1 MRGRLINEPS
11 LPAPAHAMPGIRERA
26 TLDEMKHL
34 LFRFAGNDKL
44 NLKVS
49 GLKNIFFNSK
59 NPCESY

>member
-44 NLKVS
+44 NLEVS
-49 GLKNIFFNSK
+49 GLKNIFF
-59 NPCESY
+59 

>member
-26 TLDEMKHL
+26 TLDEMKHSQ
-34 LFRFAGNDKL
+34 FRFAGNDRL

-49 GLKNIFFNSK
+49 GAQKHIF
-59 NPCESY
+59 